1 MSAEAQ
7 RIGHGD
13 TDIRLLPLIDHK
25 VQITGRI
32 RMTIVDRCRHK
43 AVLHCQCRNDRFQCP
58 AGTKQVSGHGFRTGY
73 IRLHRCSA
81 KRLFHSQRFTGIIER
96 RAGSMRIDII
106 NIRSCNSSILDCH
119 GHGTGRLCSIR
130 KRCRNMIGITGAAI
144 PDDLPIDFRISGK
157 RMLQLLQNQHTGSL
171 SHNEALAFRV
181 EGNRSTI
188 GILSLM
194 QMAKT
199 TNAARRL
206 ADYGLPFITVLT
218 DPTMGGVSA
227 SFAFI
232 GDVVIAEPKALIG
245 FAGGVATGSCFLK
258 KGFSLG
264 RAYETKSL
272 SGAVL
277 PVLLVIG
284 VATGAYAASTEGPG
298 SKHAPLLLAL
308 VVALVI
314 GALAQ
319 KSRMCFAGSIRDVIL
334 MKNFDLLSIIAALFV
349 VMTIYNIATGNFH
362 LSFSGQPIAHSQHLW
377 NILGMYV
384 VGFAAVLAGG
394 CPLRQLILAGQ
405 GSSDSAVTFLGM
417 LLGAAFAHNFNL
429 VGSVAKAATA
439 TDAAVP
445 GGPAMPGKIAV
456 IVCIVLLFVIAAT
469 NLRRKKAAK

>member
-1 MSAEAQ
+1 MKLFDKTWKLALSGVVIGLLVMLLAMSGNPANMAICVACFIRDAAGALKLHTAAPVQYFRPEIVGFVCGSFLISMATKEYRSTAGSAPMVRFLLGAVMMIGALVFLGCPLRMVLRMSA
-7 RIGHGD
+7 GD
-13 TDIRLLPLIDHK
+13 L
-25 VQITGRI
+25 
-32 RMTIVDRCRHK
+32 
-43 AVLHCQCRNDRFQCP
+43 
-58 AGTKQVSGHGFRTGY
+58 
-73 IRLHRCSA
+73 
-81 KRLFHSQRFTGIIER
+81 
-96 RAGSMRIDII
+96 
-106 NIRSCNSSILDCH
+106 
-119 GHGTGRLCSIR
+119 
-130 KRCRNMIGITGAAI
+130 
-144 PDDLPIDFRISGK
+144 
-157 RMLQLLQNQHTGSL
+157 
-171 SHNEALAFRV
+171 
-181 EGNRSTI
+181 
-188 GILSLM
+188 
-194 QMAKT
+194 
-199 TNAARRL
+199 NA
-206 ADYGLPFITVLT
+206 YV
-218 DPTMGGVSA
+218 
-227 SFAFI
+227 
-232 GDVVIAEPKALIG
+232 ALIG

-277 PVLLVIG
+277 PVLLAALLVIG

-298 SKHAPLLLAL
+298 SKHAPLLLTL
-308 VVALVI
+308 MVALVI

-349 VMTIYNIATGNFH
+349 VMTVYNIATGNFH

-429 VGSVAKAATA
+429 VGSAAKAATA

>member
-1 MSAEAQ
+1 MKLFDKTWKLALSGVVIGLLVMLLAMSGNPANMAICVACFIRDAAGALKLHTAAPVHYFRPEIVGFVCGSFLISVATKEYRSTAGSAPMVRFLLGAVMMIGALVFLGCPLRMVLRMSA
-7 RIGHGD
+7 GD
-13 TDIRLLPLIDHK
+13 L
-25 VQITGRI
+25 
-32 RMTIVDRCRHK
+32 
-43 AVLHCQCRNDRFQCP
+43 
-58 AGTKQVSGHGFRTGY
+58 
-73 IRLHRCSA
+73 
-81 KRLFHSQRFTGIIER
+81 
-96 RAGSMRIDII
+96 
-106 NIRSCNSSILDCH
+106 
-119 GHGTGRLCSIR
+119 
-130 KRCRNMIGITGAAI
+130 
-144 PDDLPIDFRISGK
+144 
-157 RMLQLLQNQHTGSL
+157 
-171 SHNEALAFRV
+171 
-181 EGNRSTI
+181 
-188 GILSLM
+188 
-194 QMAKT
+194 
-199 TNAARRL
+199 NA
-206 ADYGLPFITVLT
+206 YV
-218 DPTMGGVSA
+218 
-227 SFAFI
+227 
-232 GDVVIAEPKALIG
+232 ALIG

-277 PVLLVIG
+277 PVLLAALLVIG

-334 MKNFDLLSIIAALFV
+334 MKNFDLLSIIAALFA

-377 NILGMYV
+377 DILGMYV

-429 VGSVAKAATA
+429 VGSAAKAATA

>member
-1 MSAEAQ
+1 MKLFDKTWKLALSGVVIGLLVMLLAMSGNPANMAICVACFIRDAAGALKLHTAAPVQYFRPEIVGFVCGSFLISVATKEYRSTAGSAPMVRFLLGAVMMIGALVFLGCPLRMVLRMSA
-7 RIGHGD
+7 GD
-13 TDIRLLPLIDHK
+13 L
-25 VQITGRI
+25 
-32 RMTIVDRCRHK
+32 
-43 AVLHCQCRNDRFQCP
+43 
-58 AGTKQVSGHGFRTGY
+58 
-73 IRLHRCSA
+73 
-81 KRLFHSQRFTGIIER
+81 
-96 RAGSMRIDII
+96 
-106 NIRSCNSSILDCH
+106 
-119 GHGTGRLCSIR
+119 
-130 KRCRNMIGITGAAI
+130 
-144 PDDLPIDFRISGK
+144 
-157 RMLQLLQNQHTGSL
+157 
-171 SHNEALAFRV
+171 
-181 EGNRSTI
+181 
-188 GILSLM
+188 
-194 QMAKT
+194 
-199 TNAARRL
+199 NA
-206 ADYGLPFITVLT
+206 YV
-218 DPTMGGVSA
+218 
-227 SFAFI
+227 
-232 GDVVIAEPKALIG
+232 ALIG

-264 RAYETKSL
+264 RAYETKPL

-277 PVLLVIG
+277 PVLLAALLVIG
-284 VATGAYAASTEGPG
+284 VATGAYVASTEGPG

-429 VGSVAKAATA
+429 VGSAAKAATA

>member
-1 MSAEAQ
+1 MKLFDKTWKLALSGVVIELLVMLLAMSGNPANMAICVACFIRDAAGALKLHTAAPVQYFRPEIVGFVCGSFLISMATKEYRSTAGSAPMVRFLLGAVMMIGALVFLGCPLRMVLRMSA
-7 RIGHGD
+7 GD
-13 TDIRLLPLIDHK
+13 L
-25 VQITGRI
+25 
-32 RMTIVDRCRHK
+32 
-43 AVLHCQCRNDRFQCP
+43 
-58 AGTKQVSGHGFRTGY
+58 
-73 IRLHRCSA
+73 
-81 KRLFHSQRFTGIIER
+81 
-96 RAGSMRIDII
+96 
-106 NIRSCNSSILDCH
+106 
-119 GHGTGRLCSIR
+119 
-130 KRCRNMIGITGAAI
+130 
-144 PDDLPIDFRISGK
+144 
-157 RMLQLLQNQHTGSL
+157 
-171 SHNEALAFRV
+171 
-181 EGNRSTI
+181 
-188 GILSLM
+188 
-194 QMAKT
+194 
-199 TNAARRL
+199 NA
-206 ADYGLPFITVLT
+206 YV
-218 DPTMGGVSA
+218 
-227 SFAFI
+227 
-232 GDVVIAEPKALIG
+232 ALIG

-264 RAYETKSL
+264 RAYETKPL

-277 PVLLVIG
+277 PVLLAALLVIG

-429 VGSVAKAATA
+429 VGSAAKAATA

>member
-1 MSAEAQ
+1 MKLFDKTWKLALSGVVIGLLVMLLAMSGNPANMAICVACFIRDAAGALKLHTAAPVQYFRPEIVGFVCGSFLISMATKEYRSTAGSAPMVRFLLGAVMMIGALVFLGCPLRMVLRMSA
-7 RIGHGD
+7 GD
-13 TDIRLLPLIDHK
+13 L
-25 VQITGRI
+25 
-32 RMTIVDRCRHK
+32 
-43 AVLHCQCRNDRFQCP
+43 
-58 AGTKQVSGHGFRTGY
+58 
-73 IRLHRCSA
+73 
-81 KRLFHSQRFTGIIER
+81 
-96 RAGSMRIDII
+96 
-106 NIRSCNSSILDCH
+106 
-119 GHGTGRLCSIR
+119 
-130 KRCRNMIGITGAAI
+130 
-144 PDDLPIDFRISGK
+144 
-157 RMLQLLQNQHTGSL
+157 
-171 SHNEALAFRV
+171 
-181 EGNRSTI
+181 
-188 GILSLM
+188 
-194 QMAKT
+194 
-199 TNAARRL
+199 NA
-206 ADYGLPFITVLT
+206 YV
-218 DPTMGGVSA
+218 
-227 SFAFI
+227 
-232 GDVVIAEPKALIG
+232 ALIG

-277 PVLLVIG
+277 PVLLAALLVIG

-429 VGSVAKAATA
+429 IGSAAKAATA

>member
-1 MSAEAQ
+1 MKLFDKTWKLALSGVVIGLLVMLLAMSGNPANMAICVACFIRDAAGALKLHTAAPVQYFRPEIVGFVCGSFLISMATKEYRSTAGSAPMVRFLLGAVMMIGALVFLGCPLRMVLRMSA
-7 RIGHGD
+7 GD
-13 TDIRLLPLIDHK
+13 L
-25 VQITGRI
+25 
-32 RMTIVDRCRHK
+32 
-43 AVLHCQCRNDRFQCP
+43 
-58 AGTKQVSGHGFRTGY
+58 
-73 IRLHRCSA
+73 
-81 KRLFHSQRFTGIIER
+81 
-96 RAGSMRIDII
+96 
-106 NIRSCNSSILDCH
+106 
-119 GHGTGRLCSIR
+119 
-130 KRCRNMIGITGAAI
+130 
-144 PDDLPIDFRISGK
+144 
-157 RMLQLLQNQHTGSL
+157 
-171 SHNEALAFRV
+171 
-181 EGNRSTI
+181 
-188 GILSLM
+188 
-194 QMAKT
+194 
-199 TNAARRL
+199 NA
-206 ADYGLPFITVLT
+206 YV
-218 DPTMGGVSA
+218 
-227 SFAFI
+227 
-232 GDVVIAEPKALIG
+232 ALIG

-277 PVLLVIG
+277 PVLLAALLVIG

-298 SKHAPLLLAL
+298 SKHTPLLLAL

-429 VGSVAKAATA
+429 VGSAAKAATA

>member
-1 MSAEAQ
+1 MKLFDKTWKLALSGVVIGLLVMLLAMSGNPANMAICVACFIRDAAGALKLHTAAPVQYFRPEIVGFVCGSFLISVATKEYRSTAGSAPMVRFLLGAVMMIGALVFLGCPLRMVLRMSA
-7 RIGHGD
+7 GD
-13 TDIRLLPLIDHK
+13 L
-25 VQITGRI
+25 
-32 RMTIVDRCRHK
+32 
-43 AVLHCQCRNDRFQCP
+43 
-58 AGTKQVSGHGFRTGY
+58 
-73 IRLHRCSA
+73 
-81 KRLFHSQRFTGIIER
+81 
-96 RAGSMRIDII
+96 
-106 NIRSCNSSILDCH
+106 
-119 GHGTGRLCSIR
+119 
-130 KRCRNMIGITGAAI
+130 
-144 PDDLPIDFRISGK
+144 
-157 RMLQLLQNQHTGSL
+157 
-171 SHNEALAFRV
+171 
-181 EGNRSTI
+181 
-188 GILSLM
+188 
-194 QMAKT
+194 
-199 TNAARRL
+199 NA
-206 ADYGLPFITVLT
+206 YV
-218 DPTMGGVSA
+218 
-227 SFAFI
+227 
-232 GDVVIAEPKALIG
+232 ALIG

-277 PVLLVIG
+277 PVLLAALLVIG

-334 MKNFDLLSIIAALFV
+334 MKNFDLLSIISALFV

-377 NILGMYV
+377 DILGMYV

-429 VGSVAKAATA
+429 VGSAAKAATA

>member
-1 MSAEAQ
+1 MKFFDKTWKLALSGVVIGLLVMLLAMSGNPANMAICVACFIRDAAGALKLHTAAPVQYFRPEIVGFVCGSFLISMATKEYRSTAGSAPMVRFLLGAVMMIGALVFLGCPLRMVLRMSA
-7 RIGHGD
+7 GD
-13 TDIRLLPLIDHK
+13 L
-25 VQITGRI
+25 
-32 RMTIVDRCRHK
+32 
-43 AVLHCQCRNDRFQCP
+43 
-58 AGTKQVSGHGFRTGY
+58 
-73 IRLHRCSA
+73 
-81 KRLFHSQRFTGIIER
+81 
-96 RAGSMRIDII
+96 
-106 NIRSCNSSILDCH
+106 
-119 GHGTGRLCSIR
+119 
-130 KRCRNMIGITGAAI
+130 
-144 PDDLPIDFRISGK
+144 
-157 RMLQLLQNQHTGSL
+157 
-171 SHNEALAFRV
+171 
-181 EGNRSTI
+181 
-188 GILSLM
+188 
-194 QMAKT
+194 
-199 TNAARRL
+199 NA
-206 ADYGLPFITVLT
+206 YV
-218 DPTMGGVSA
+218 
-227 SFAFI
+227 
-232 GDVVIAEPKALIG
+232 ALIG

-277 PVLLVIG
+277 PVLLAALLVIG

-308 VVALVI
+308 MVALVI

-334 MKNFDLLSIIAALFV
+334 MKNFDLLSIIATLFA

-429 VGSVAKAATA
+429 VGSAAKAATA

>member
-1 MSAEAQ
+1 MKLFDKTWKLALSGVVIGLLVMLLAMSGNPANMAICVACFIRDAAGALKLHTAAPVQYFRPEIVGFVCGSFLISMATKEYRSTAGSAPMVRFLLGAVMMIGALVFLGCPLRMVLRMSA
-7 RIGHGD
+7 GD
-13 TDIRLLPLIDHK
+13 L
-25 VQITGRI
+25 
-32 RMTIVDRCRHK
+32 
-43 AVLHCQCRNDRFQCP
+43 
-58 AGTKQVSGHGFRTGY
+58 
-73 IRLHRCSA
+73 
-81 KRLFHSQRFTGIIER
+81 
-96 RAGSMRIDII
+96 
-106 NIRSCNSSILDCH
+106 
-119 GHGTGRLCSIR
+119 
-130 KRCRNMIGITGAAI
+130 
-144 PDDLPIDFRISGK
+144 
-157 RMLQLLQNQHTGSL
+157 
-171 SHNEALAFRV
+171 
-181 EGNRSTI
+181 
-188 GILSLM
+188 
-194 QMAKT
+194 
-199 TNAARRL
+199 NA
-206 ADYGLPFITVLT
+206 YV
-218 DPTMGGVSA
+218 
-227 SFAFI
+227 
-232 GDVVIAEPKALIG
+232 ALIG

-277 PVLLVIG
+277 PVLLAALLVIG

-349 VMTIYNIATGNFH
+349 VMTVYNIVTGNFH

-417 LLGAAFAHNFNL
+417 LLSAAFAHNFNL
-429 VGSVAKAATA
+429 VGSAAKAATA

>member
-1 MSAEAQ
+1 MKLFDKTWKLALSGVVIGLLVMLLAMSGNPANMAICVACFIRDAAGALKLHTAAPVQYFRPEIVGFVCGSFLISMATKEYRSTAGSAPMVRFLLGAVMMIGALVFLGCPLRMVLRMSA
-7 RIGHGD
+7 GD
-13 TDIRLLPLIDHK
+13 L
-25 VQITGRI
+25 
-32 RMTIVDRCRHK
+32 
-43 AVLHCQCRNDRFQCP
+43 
-58 AGTKQVSGHGFRTGY
+58 
-73 IRLHRCSA
+73 
-81 KRLFHSQRFTGIIER
+81 
-96 RAGSMRIDII
+96 
-106 NIRSCNSSILDCH
+106 
-119 GHGTGRLCSIR
+119 
-130 KRCRNMIGITGAAI
+130 
-144 PDDLPIDFRISGK
+144 
-157 RMLQLLQNQHTGSL
+157 
-171 SHNEALAFRV
+171 
-181 EGNRSTI
+181 
-188 GILSLM
+188 
-194 QMAKT
+194 
-199 TNAARRL
+199 NA
-206 ADYGLPFITVLT
+206 YV
-218 DPTMGGVSA
+218 
-227 SFAFI
+227 
-232 GDVVIAEPKALIG
+232 ALIG
-245 FAGGVATGSCFLK
+245 FAGGVVTGSCFLK

-264 RAYETKSL
+264 RTYETKSL

-277 PVLLVIG
+277 PVLLAALLVIG

-308 VVALVI
+308 MVALVI

-429 VGSVAKAATA
+429 VGSAAKAATA

>member
-1 MSAEAQ
+1 MKLFDKTWKLALSGVAIGLLVMLLAMSGNPANMAICVACFIRDAAGALKLHTAAPVQYFRPEIVGFVCGSFLISMATKEYRSTAGSAPMVRFLLGAVMMIGALVFLGCPLRMVLRMSA
-7 RIGHGD
+7 GD
-13 TDIRLLPLIDHK
+13 LNAY
-25 VQITGRI
+25 V
-32 RMTIVDRCRHK
+32 
-43 AVLHCQCRNDRFQCP
+43 
-58 AGTKQVSGHGFRTGY
+58 
-73 IRLHRCSA
+73 
-81 KRLFHSQRFTGIIER
+81 
-96 RAGSMRIDII
+96 
-106 NIRSCNSSILDCH
+106 
-119 GHGTGRLCSIR
+119 
-130 KRCRNMIGITGAAI
+130 
-144 PDDLPIDFRISGK
+144 
-157 RMLQLLQNQHTGSL
+157 
-171 SHNEALAFRV
+171 ALV
-181 EGNRSTI
+181 
-188 GILSLM
+188 
-194 QMAKT
+194 
-199 TNAARRL
+199 
-206 ADYGLPFITVLT
+206 
-218 DPTMGGVSA
+218 
-227 SFAFI
+227 
-232 GDVVIAEPKALIG
+232 G

-277 PVLLVIG
+277 PVLLAALLVIG

-308 VVALVI
+308 MVALVI
-314 GALAQ
+314 SALAQ

-349 VMTIYNIATGNFH
+349 VMTVYNIATGNFH

-429 VGSVAKAATA
+429 VGSAAKAATA

>member
-1 MSAEAQ
+1 MKLFDKTWKLALSGVVIGLLVMLLAMSGNPANMAICVACFIRDAAGALKLHTAAPVQYFRPEIVGFVCGSFLISMATKEYRSTAGSAPMVRFLLGAVMMIGALVFLGCPLRMVLRMSA
-7 RIGHGD
+7 GD
-13 TDIRLLPLIDHK
+13 L
-25 VQITGRI
+25 
-32 RMTIVDRCRHK
+32 
-43 AVLHCQCRNDRFQCP
+43 
-58 AGTKQVSGHGFRTGY
+58 
-73 IRLHRCSA
+73 
-81 KRLFHSQRFTGIIER
+81 
-96 RAGSMRIDII
+96 
-106 NIRSCNSSILDCH
+106 
-119 GHGTGRLCSIR
+119 
-130 KRCRNMIGITGAAI
+130 
-144 PDDLPIDFRISGK
+144 
-157 RMLQLLQNQHTGSL
+157 
-171 SHNEALAFRV
+171 
-181 EGNRSTI
+181 
-188 GILSLM
+188 
-194 QMAKT
+194 
-199 TNAARRL
+199 NA
-206 ADYGLPFITVLT
+206 YV
-218 DPTMGGVSA
+218 
-227 SFAFI
+227 
-232 GDVVIAEPKALIG
+232 ALIG

-264 RAYETKSL
+264 RTYETKSL

-277 PVLLVIG
+277 PVLLAALLVIG

-308 VVALVI
+308 MVALVI

-349 VMTIYNIATGNFH
+349 VMTVYNIATGNFH

-377 NILGMYV
+377 SILGMYV

-429 VGSVAKAATA
+429 VGSAAKAATA

>member
-1 MSAEAQ
+1 MKLFDKTWKLALSGVVIGLLVMLLAMSGNPANMAICVACFIRDAAGALKLHTAAPVQYFRPEIVGFVCGSFLISMATKEYRSTAGSAPMGRFLLGAVMMIGALVFLGCPLRMVLRMSA
-7 RIGHGD
+7 GD
-13 TDIRLLPLIDHK
+13 L
-25 VQITGRI
+25 
-32 RMTIVDRCRHK
+32 
-43 AVLHCQCRNDRFQCP
+43 
-58 AGTKQVSGHGFRTGY
+58 
-73 IRLHRCSA
+73 
-81 KRLFHSQRFTGIIER
+81 
-96 RAGSMRIDII
+96 
-106 NIRSCNSSILDCH
+106 
-119 GHGTGRLCSIR
+119 
-130 KRCRNMIGITGAAI
+130 
-144 PDDLPIDFRISGK
+144 
-157 RMLQLLQNQHTGSL
+157 
-171 SHNEALAFRV
+171 
-181 EGNRSTI
+181 
-188 GILSLM
+188 
-194 QMAKT
+194 
-199 TNAARRL
+199 NA
-206 ADYGLPFITVLT
+206 YV
-218 DPTMGGVSA
+218 
-227 SFAFI
+227 
-232 GDVVIAEPKALIG
+232 ALIG

-264 RAYETKSL
+264 RAYETKPL

-277 PVLLVIG
+277 PVLLAALLVIG

-429 VGSVAKAATA
+429 VGSAAKAATA

>member
-1 MSAEAQ
+1 MKLFDKTWKLALSGVVIGLLVMLLAMSGNPANMAICVACFIRDAAGALKLHTAAPVQYFRPEIVGFVCGSFLISMATKEYRSTAGSAPMVRFLLGAVMMIGALVFLGCPLRMVLRMSA
-7 RIGHGD
+7 GD
-13 TDIRLLPLIDHK
+13 L
-25 VQITGRI
+25 
-32 RMTIVDRCRHK
+32 
-43 AVLHCQCRNDRFQCP
+43 
-58 AGTKQVSGHGFRTGY
+58 
-73 IRLHRCSA
+73 
-81 KRLFHSQRFTGIIER
+81 
-96 RAGSMRIDII
+96 
-106 NIRSCNSSILDCH
+106 
-119 GHGTGRLCSIR
+119 
-130 KRCRNMIGITGAAI
+130 
-144 PDDLPIDFRISGK
+144 
-157 RMLQLLQNQHTGSL
+157 
-171 SHNEALAFRV
+171 
-181 EGNRSTI
+181 
-188 GILSLM
+188 
-194 QMAKT
+194 
-199 TNAARRL
+199 NA
-206 ADYGLPFITVLT
+206 YV
-218 DPTMGGVSA
+218 
-227 SFAFI
+227 
-232 GDVVIAEPKALIG
+232 ALIG
-245 FAGGVATGSCFLK
+245 FAGGVASGSCFLK

-277 PVLLVIG
+277 PVLLAALLVIG

-308 VVALVI
+308 MVALVI

-429 VGSVAKAATA
+429 VGSAAKAATA

-445 GGPAMPGKIAV
+445 GGPAIPGKIAV

>member
-1 MSAEAQ
+1 MKLFDKTWKLALSGVVIGLLVMLLAMSGNPANMAICVACFIRDAAGALKLHTAAPVQYFRPEIVGFVCGSFLISMATKEYRSTAGSAPMVRFLLGAVMMIGALVFLGCPLRMVLRMSA
-7 RIGHGD
+7 GD
-13 TDIRLLPLIDHK
+13 L
-25 VQITGRI
+25 
-32 RMTIVDRCRHK
+32 
-43 AVLHCQCRNDRFQCP
+43 
-58 AGTKQVSGHGFRTGY
+58 
-73 IRLHRCSA
+73 
-81 KRLFHSQRFTGIIER
+81 
-96 RAGSMRIDII
+96 
-106 NIRSCNSSILDCH
+106 
-119 GHGTGRLCSIR
+119 
-130 KRCRNMIGITGAAI
+130 
-144 PDDLPIDFRISGK
+144 
-157 RMLQLLQNQHTGSL
+157 
-171 SHNEALAFRV
+171 
-181 EGNRSTI
+181 
-188 GILSLM
+188 
-194 QMAKT
+194 
-199 TNAARRL
+199 NA
-206 ADYGLPFITVLT
+206 YV
-218 DPTMGGVSA
+218 
-227 SFAFI
+227 
-232 GDVVIAEPKALIG
+232 ALIG

-264 RAYETKSL
+264 RAYETKPL

-277 PVLLVIG
+277 PVLLAALLVIG

-349 VMTIYNIATGNFH
+349 VMTVYNIATGNFH

-429 VGSVAKAATA
+429 VGSAAKAATA